1 VGQDQVDLDTFLEE
15 GIPEPDDGV
24 GQGPPTYVSHPM
36 IEPETLEER
45 TYQVELAQQ
54 ARGQRTVVVLP
65 TGLGKTIVA
74 ALLAA
79 EVLQSREGKVVFLAP
94 TRPLVQQHEETF
106 GEQLR
111 ARDQVAIGG
120 SISPARRA
128 ELFEDNR
135 VVFSTPQGMRNDLE
149 EGRISLDDV
158 GLVIVDEA
166 HRAVG
171 DYAYVD
177 IGQRYRY
184 SRPEGTLLGLT
195 ASPGGDEARIQE
207 VVDNLGIHEILSR
220 DAEDPDV
227 KPYVKDTKV
236 RWVQLQLTPRM
247 EAVRARLQNV
257 VDERAEPLKKA
268 RYLEP
273 KPYVSRTD
281 AIDAGKQIRAELD
294 EASEN
299 EKGPLFGLLLNQ
311 GVVMQALHCLELVET
326 QGVKP
331 LQTYLSR
338 LMQDE
343 DPSRSAEAFA
353 KDPKVTDVWARI
365 QDWPHP
371 SHPKIDALVKTLNKE
386 LTENPDGLVIVFAQ
400 YRDTIASI
408 LDALDEE
415 GIEAEKFVGQS
426 DREGDAGMS
435 QAEQKQVLDRM
446 REGEFRV
453 LVASSVAE
461 EGLDIPSVDLVV
473 FYEPVP
479 SEIRLIQRR
488 GRTGRQ
494 SVGRMVVLI
503 TEDTR
508 DEAYMHAAMNREKK
522 MRRLVRD
529 MGD

>member
-1 VGQDQVDLDTFLEE
+1 VGHDQVDLDTFLEE
-15 GIPEPDDGV
+15 GIPEPADPGAT
-24 GQGPPTYVSHPM
+24 GEPSYVSHPM
-36 IEPETLEER
+36 VEPDTLEER
-45 TYQVELAQQ
+45 PYQTELAEQ
-54 ARGQRTVVVLP
+54 AHGRRTLVVLP
-65 TGLGKTIVA
+65 TGLGKTMVA

-79 EVLQSREGKVVFLAP
+79 EVLQNREGKVVFLAP

-106 GEQLR
+106 EELVR
-111 ARDQVAIGG
+111 ARDQVALSG
-120 SISPARRA
+120 SVPAQRRA
-128 ELFEDNR
+128 ELFAENR
-135 VVFSTPQGMRNDLE
+135 VIFSTPQGLRNDLE
-149 EGRISLDDV
+149 AGLVDIDDV
-158 GLVIVDEA
+158 GLLVFDEA

-184 SRPEGTLLGLT
+184 ACPEGTVLGLT
-195 ASPGGDEARIQE
+195 ASPGGDEERIQE

-220 DAEDPDV
+220 DAEDPSV
-227 KPYVKDTKV
+227 KPYVKETKV
-236 RWVQLQLTPRM
+236 RWVKLQLTPVM
-247 EAVRARLQNV
+247 EAVQTRLQNV
-257 VDERAEPLKKA
+257 VDERAKPLKEA

-281 AIDAGKQIRAELD
+281 AIEAGKKIRAELD
-294 EASEN
+294 DAEN
-299 EKGPLFGLLLNQ
+299 KGPLFGMLLNQ

-326 QGVKP
+326 QGVEP
-331 LQTYLSR
+331 LQTYLAR

-353 KDPKVTDVWARI
+353 KDPQVTDVWARI

-371 SHPKIDALVKTLNKE
+371 SHPKIEALIETLTRE
-386 LTENPDGLVIVFAQ
+386 LADNPDGLVIVFAQ

-408 LDALDEE
+408 VSALAEE
-415 GIEAEKFVGQS
+415 GIDAEKFVGQS
-426 DREGDAGMS
+426 DRDGDEGMS
-435 QAEQKQVLDRM
+435 QDEQKEVLDRM
-446 REGEFRV
+446 RAGEFRV

-508 DEAYMHAAMNREKK
+508 DEAFMHAAMSREKK
-522 MRRLVRD
+522 MRRLVKD
-529 MGD
+529 LGD